1 MEPTTSVDWATIG
14 VMVALAGLLWRAIWA
29 LDNRLSQ
36 QMSELTANMRQVS
49 DRLSRL
55 GGWIEGSRGRPVTSA
70 YGDPVTR

>member
-36 QMSELTANMRQVS
+36 QMSELTANMRQLS

-55 GGWIEGSRGRPVTSA
+55 GGWIEGSRGRPVT
-70 YGDPVTR
+70 GDPVTR